1 MTINYII
8 VEIDEAYNNE
18 EDGIVVNSTVESIQH
33 INRTARVLEAPD
45 FTILKKGDEVVC
57 HHNIFRIRNGI
68 QGQKVKS
75 NYNLEGN
82 IYFVPLTE
90 VYMFKRDSDWNAI
103 RPYVFV
109 KPVNY
114 EDKKFGNIIITG
126 ADSNTHKGKEKLKG
140 VIKYPNDELVH
151 NGVKEGDEVVFS
163 SFSQYEFNINGETL
177 YKMSTKDILAI
188 I

>member
-18 EDGIVVNSTVESIQH
+18 ENGIVVNSTVESTQH
-33 INRTARVLEAPD
+33 INRVARVLEAPD
-45 FTILKKGDEVVC
+45 FTILKRGDEVIC

-68 QGQKVKS
+68 RGEKVKS
-75 NYNLEGN
+75 NYNLEDN

-90 VYMFKRDSDWNAI
+90 VYMFKRDNNWESI

-109 KPVNY
+109 KPVEY
-114 EDKKFGNIIITG
+114 EDKKIGNIIVTSS
-126 ADSNTHKGKEKLKG
+126 DSNSHKGKKKLRG
-140 VIKYPNDELVH
+140 IIKYPNDELVH
-151 NGVKEGDEVVFS
+151 NGVNKGDEVVFS
-163 SFSQYEFNINGETL
+163 SFSEYEFNINGETL